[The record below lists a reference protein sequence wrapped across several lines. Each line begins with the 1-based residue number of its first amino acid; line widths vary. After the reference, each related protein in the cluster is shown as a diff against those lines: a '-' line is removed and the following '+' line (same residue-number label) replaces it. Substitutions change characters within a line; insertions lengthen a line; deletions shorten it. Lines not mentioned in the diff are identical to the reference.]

1 MNKESYR
8 IRLATKADC
17 PFLADVKLAAW
28 ETTYRGIYPDYKFD
42 EYDKEKQTK
51 KFEAFVD
58 DPDNDLFVAESKNGK
73 IVSYMSCGK
82 PRYPYADYEQE
93 IGMLYLLKECRGQ
106 GLGRRFFEKAV
117 EQFKSRG
124 YNRFFISCNK
134 YNVPAQHF
142 YLAMGGI
149 IDAVDPDNEDHSVPQ
164 VKFVYKI

>member
-1 MNKESYR
+1 MSKPHFT
-8 IRLATKADC
+8 IRVATKADC

-42 EYDKEKQTK
+42 EYDRVKQSK
-51 KFEAFVD
+51 KFEVFVD
-58 DPDNDLFVAESKNGK
+58 DPNNDLFVAELEGK
-73 IVSYMSCGK
+73 IVGYMSCGK

-93 IGMLYLLKECRGQ
+93 IGMLYILQECRGQ

-117 EQFKSRG
+117 EQIKSRG

-149 IDAVDPDNEDHSVPQ
+149 IDAADSDNEDHSVPQ